1 MQWLEKILTALLL
14 LAGNDLSHRQI
25 MEECA
30 RLQPGEMWTDKRFPA
45 DDPRSVYVTGRPA
58 SGKPYAN
65 GNIRWLRPHEVK
77 GADPSLLS
85 LVLGGAEAGD
95 VVQGELGDC
104 YLLGAMS
111 SIASKDLLTPLLR
124 EGTDPATM
132 IARGFMTF
140 KLYKFGEWCEV
151 SVDTLLPCNAEGE
164 CVFAHGNDPNE
175 LWVPLLEKV

>member
-1 MQWLEKILTALLL
+1 MQWLKKILTALLL

-77 GADPSLLS
+77 GADPSLLA

-124 EGTDPATM
+124 EGTDPAQM

-140 KLYKFGEWCEV
+140 KLYKFG
-151 SVDTLLPCNAEGE
+151 
-164 CVFAHGNDPNE
+164 
-175 LWVPLLEKV
+175 